1 MNVLFPD
8 TPYGVESGGDP
19 QYIPDLTYEQFLD
32 FHRKYYHPSN
42 SYIYLY
48 GKMDMEEKLQFIDR
62 EYLSAFDAKEIH
74 SEISLQKA
82 FEKRKDIEFFYP
94 ILENESLSENTYLSF
109 HAVIGNSLDTELSV
123 AFQVLDYALLSAPG
137 APLKQALLDAG
148 IGKDVYGSYDDGIYQ
163 PTFTLVAKNANK
175 EDKEKFRQVIN
186 KTLEKIVRD
195 GIQPKALEAGIN
207 FMEFRF
213 READYSSYPKGLMY
227 GLDVFGTWLYDDNM
241 PFQEVMLLDIFDKLK
256 KEVKTGYF
264 EKLVQTWLIENTH
277 AAYITL
283 NPERGLTAK
292 RDRQTEEKLQDYK
305 DSLSQEEIA
314 LLVQKTADLKAYQET
329 EENPE
334 ALESIPMLTRK
345 DIKREIGK
353 IDNEERF
360 VGDSL
365 LVYHPVETNG
375 IAYLNLYFDF
385 KKIPTELLPYVGI
398 LKSVLGY
405 VDTGRYTYSELFNE
419 INANTG
425 GISCGTEFFRKKTGE
440 EMAYFGIRAKALN
453 SRLDFVFDMIHEILF
468 TSSLED
474 DKRLYEIIARL
485 KSRLQEGIPSAG
497 HSSAVQRALSYHSAL
512 AWMQEQTSGIAYYQF
527 LEKLETEFDRRK
539 DELKEKLQK
548 LMRLLF
554 FSENLMVSFTGDEE
568 ICQKVETQMA
578 RLKEALPHEGQM
590 QPAVQSTY
598 CPNSNE
604 GFMTAGQV
612 QYVAQVGNFAKDGM
626 QYTGALQILKLI
638 LSYDYLWNNIRVKGG
653 AYGCMSGFKRNG
665 ESYFVSYRDPNLK
678 NTLDVYAGIP
688 DYLEHFQADERAMT
702 KYIIG
707 TVSGMDVP
715 KTPKM
720 QGQFS
725 MAAYLMG
732 ITEEE
737 LQKERNQILDAQSED
752 IRALAPLVRA
762 ILQDGD
768 ICVIGGEE
776 AIEKNKELFHE
787 TKHLIGQEEA

>member
-1 MNVLFPD
+1 
-8 TPYGVESGGDP
+8 
-19 QYIPDLTYEQFLD
+19 
-32 FHRKYYHPSN
+32 
-42 SYIYLY
+42 
-48 GKMDMEEKLQFIDR
+48 
-62 EYLSAFDAKEIH
+62 
-74 SEISLQKA
+74 
-82 FEKRKDIEFFYP
+82 
-94 ILENESLSENTYLSF
+94 
-109 HAVIGNSLDTELSV
+109 
-123 AFQVLDYALLSAPG
+123 
-137 APLKQALLDAG
+137 
-148 IGKDVYGSYDDGIYQ
+148 
-163 PTFTLVAKNANK
+163 
-175 EDKEKFRQVIN
+175 
-186 KTLEKIVRD
+186 
-195 GIQPKALEAGIN
+195 
-207 FMEFRF
+207 
-213 READYSSYPKGLMY
+213 MY

-241 PFQEVMLLDIFDKLK
+241 PFQEVMLLDIFYKLK

-305 DSLSQEEIA
+305 DSLSQEEIV